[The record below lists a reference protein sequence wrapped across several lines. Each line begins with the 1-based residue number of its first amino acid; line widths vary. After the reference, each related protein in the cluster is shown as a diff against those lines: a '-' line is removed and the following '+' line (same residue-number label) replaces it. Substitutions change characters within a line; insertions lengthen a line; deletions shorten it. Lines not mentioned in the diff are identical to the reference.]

1 MMLND
6 VEIDPSPVTVTSP
19 VAEIP
24 LQLTGTDWLIG
35 AGKSTVGWLLSLLH
49 SRTAPVAP
57 FVNPEPVT
65 ATLVPPLRHVPG
77 FAVRLGEPPDVFD
90 SALHGAVVV
99 VLAVV
104 VVVVAAVVVV
114 VVPPPVVVVVV
125 PPPVVVVV
133 VPPPPPLEKLML
145 DVALSPP

>member
-1 MMLND
+1 MMLNV
-6 VEIDPSPVTVTSP
+6 VEIVPSDATVTSP

-65 ATLVPPLRHVPG
+65 VTFVPPLRQVPG
-77 FAVRLGEPPDVFD
+77 LAVRLGEPPDVLD
-90 SALHGAVVV
+90 CALHGAVVGV
-99 VLAVV
+99 DVGVV
-104 VVVVAAVVVV
+104 VVVLEVVDVAVV
-114 VVPPPVVVVVV
+114 
-125 PPPVVVVV
+125 VVVVV
-133 VPPPPPLEKLML
+133 VPPPPLEKEMSCL
-145 DVALSPP
+145 AWSPP